1 MANEWQL
8 DICSYDHLL
17 MIYHVLVAT
26 SMAAQK

>member
-17 MIYHVLVAT
+17 MIYRAPGAT
-26 SMAAQK
+26 SKAAQK